1 MRILKNKIAHA
12 RRCKE
17 LQYQKSKIHI
27 PKNRTTVHPPEEQS
41 KDLSCS
47 KSLNDNVKTNSRK
60 PNKPQSSNNIIK
72 NYSRALI
79 NFALS
84 EVAEPYVSLGIQ
96 EHNVTKAYYDRFI
109 RKDKQKMNCIQSLRN
124 KLLIFPDDTENISRC
139 KKVFQS
145 VCVAFLKYFSV
156 NWIYSSKVNDKLTH
170 LKYRFKIL
178 RRVQDPQY
186 FTYLKEFKKKQLQS
200 ADK

>member
-1 MRILKNKIAHA
+1 MRMLKNKIAHA

-17 LQYQKSKIHI
+17 LRYQKSKIHVLQGLT
-27 PKNRTTVHPPEEQS
+27 NVHPPEEES
-41 KDLSCS
+41 KDLSC
-47 KSLNDNVKTNSRK
+47 LNDNVKTNSQK

-72 NYSRALI
+72 NYSRALT

-84 EVAEPYVSLGIQ
+84 EVAEPYVTLAIQ
-96 EHNVTKAYYDRFI
+96 EHNVTKAHYDRFI

-124 KLLIFPDDTENISRC
+124 KLLIFPNDTENISRC

-178 RRVQDPQY
+178 RRVRDPQY
-186 FTYLKEFKKKQLQS
+186 FTYLKEFKKKQLQCT
-200 ADK
+200 DK